1 MLKTLTK
8 ISGLV
13 APLRIGAM
21 HGSHVELV
29 KACVH
34 EYSLLS
40 AKNCQCQ
47 SLLRY
52 MLFHTG
58 NPPWVQKQT
67 NENIVKLKW
76 AQLVLLGASLAS
88 VASIEGPFDPVTLV
102 VLHQI
107 GLDG

>member
-1 MLKTLTK
+1 MDHMW
-8 ISGLV
+8 IWS
-13 APLRIGAM
+13 R
-21 HGSHVELV
+21 HVRKKL
-29 KACVH
+29 
-34 EYSLLS
+34 SLLS

-47 SLLRY
+47 SLLRSESKSIHY